1 MDSYSRASVFPFHLL
16 SGGAASACRDW
27 GLDADSWTDFL
38 LGLGLLADGSTA
50 AEKAC
55 APGAFQEKAL
65 THVMP
70 QSFLLLQFVYAR

>member
-1 MDSYSRASVFPFHLL
+1 MDFLL
-16 SGGAASACRDW
+16 LRCALDISISSPAGGATSACRDW

-65 THVMP
+65 THVM
-70 QSFLLLQFVYAR
+70 S